1 MDMNFPKNDTELKA
15 RLALIKEGIPNQGNN
30 KRFAIPAFQLFM
42 DCGLNT
48 PENIS
53 FLCDKR
59 RCDDYFGC
67 TMNPLGGVLRRQDQS
82 MIDEGGI
89 SRYYYFGKNNLYV
102 TLNGIRYYI
111 SNYWQFGC
119 KEAFFSKWL
128 REKATQACKKYGTQ
142 NDSETFVNPSAIT
155 PPTKTPTT
163 EELIQILIIKNE
175 HLDKVNTA
183 LCDLVVKLHREIE
196 TLENKV
202 DKLTLEVSEIKNMWK

>member
-1 MDMNFPKNDTELKA
+1 MNFPKNDTELNA
-15 RLALIKEGIPNQGNN
+15 HLALIREGIPNQNNN
-30 KRFAIPAFQLFM
+30 KRFAIPAFELFM
-42 DCGLNT
+42 ACRLNT

-82 MIDEGGI
+82 MIDEGGKL
-89 SRYYYFGKNNLYV
+89 RYYHNLCV
-102 TLNGIRYYI
+102 TSNGIRYYI
-111 SNYWQFGC
+111 SNNWQFIC

-128 REKATQACKKYGTQ
+128 VAKATQACEKYWTQ

-175 HLDKVNTA
+175 RLDKVNTA

>member
-1 MDMNFPKNDTELKA
+1 MNFPKNKNELKV
-15 RLALIKEGIPNQGNN
+15 RLDLIRQGIPNQGNN
-30 KRFAIPAFQLFM
+30 KKLFAIPAFQLFI

-53 FLCDKR
+53 FLSDKR
-59 RCDDYFGC
+59 QCDNHFGC
-67 TMNPLGGVLRRQDQS
+67 TMNPKNGILQHENFSQYDDGGYR
-82 MIDEGGI
+82 
-89 SRYYYFGKNNLYV
+89 RYYDDVYI
-102 TLNGIRYYI
+102 TLGNIRYYV
-111 SNYWQFGC
+111 SNNWQYGC
-119 KEAFFSKWL
+119 KKVFFEWL
-128 REKATQACKKYGTQ
+128 VKKATQACEKYWTQ

-175 HLDKVNTA
+175 RLDKVNTA

-202 DKLTLEVSEIKNMWK
+202 DKLTSEVSEIKRMWN